1 MKKILMVL
9 ILVCSYCLLNSCGGG
24 TSTPAEINVT
34 LTPTGTVPM
43 DVSQTLPLTA
53 NASTVGGSSFQ
64 GFDWSLTC
72 GGGNC
77 GTITSHTANG
87 VSATYSAPA
96 APPSGP
102 VTIMASLTGHSNVVG
117 ATVTVSTPPT
127 VATTG
132 AITPA
137 SLGVPYSLQL
147 AANGGAGGL
156 TWALGGGTSLPDTL
170 SLSGGMI
177 TGTPTGTTGTFNFS
191 VRVTDSGNPPVTS
204 PDVQLSLA
212 VAEPS
217 ISVSLSQTSAFV
229 GLNGSTNFIATVLYD
244 KQNGNVD
251 WSLSLNGQPC
261 TVAVCGSLSSVATAS
276 GAPITYK
283 GPASAPPA
291 SITLTATTVD
301 GSPPAT
307 SSAAITITAHG
318 FTATGSMAA
327 ARSEHTATLLQDGRV
342 LVTGG
347 LGSNNAV
354 LATAELFDPTSGT
367 FTSTGSMETPRRA
380 HIATL
385 LADGRVLITG
395 GADATGNPLSSAE
408 IFDPA
413 TGIFSTTGSME
424 TTRSGHTATLLGDG
438 KVLVAGGDQF
448 PIAPVGPNATAELFD
463 PTTGIFSPTGSM
475 QGQRTGHTATLL
487 RDGKVLFVG
496 GSAFVFPGPPF
507 FRGVWESVQTAAL
520 FDPGSGTF
528 TPTGSLQSGR
538 TAHTATLQNDGTVLV
553 TGGKSIIN
561 HQYGLSYDYA
571 LSTSER
577 FDPAKGAFAP
587 TGSMATPRI
596 GHSATLLS
604 DGTVMVAGGTDGM
617 KQLATTEIYDP
628 VSGTFSRTGDT
639 ISPRAYHTA
648 TLLKAG
654 VVLVTGGVDGTGNPL
669 ATTELYR

>member
-1 MKKILMVL
+1 MKKTLFVL
-9 ILVCSYCLLNSCGGG
+9 ISISSFCLLNSCGGG

-117 ATVTVSTPPT
+117 ATVTVSTPPK

-177 TGTPTGTTGTFNFS
+177 TGTPTGTTATFNFS
-191 VRVTDSGNPPVTS
+191 VHVTDSGNPPVTS

-276 GAPITYK
+276 GAAITYK

-291 SITLTATTVD
+291 NITLTATTVD

-318 FTATGSMAA
+318 FTATGSMSA

-413 TGIFSTTGSME
+413 TGTFSTTGSME

-463 PTTGIFSPTGSM
+463 PTTGIFTPTGSM

-487 RDGKVLFVG
+487 KDGKVLFVG

-561 HQYGLSYDYA
+561 HQYGFSYDNA

-587 TGSMATPRI
+587 TGSMAIPRI

-639 ISPRAYHTA
+639 ISPLAYHTA

-654 VVLVTGGVDGTGNPL
+654 AVLVTGGVDGSGNPL
-669 ATTELYR
+669 ATTELYQ